1 MSVAANASVPARSG
15 SPLVRIRLR
24 TWRSAGLMRCS
35 RISAIP
41 NAASR
46 RSYGNSWAL
55 GVSLPPTASD
65 AWTVPE
71 LGPSLGRLSDPPV
84 GATDRDNLDIA
95 LDDIRLDLVTGIFDR
110 AGAARSFA
118 SAGDRHSAVASLG
131 RVAWLDLW
139 EHAVAAAA
147 RRLAEAVNAR
157 MRAAAL
163 ESRLPEAKLERILL
177 SAEDMRAVASR
188 LGSGGANFV
197 SALDALEQT
206 VPAAAASGTRGRL
219 GQEEWHRALAATARR
234 LESSWLALIA
244 AAKREQE
251 RWKGEVES
259 IRAWRRPRWPLWLIT
274 VLLLAIA
281 TYLGLI
287 LGGYVAVPGPL
298 RGFADFWWSRS

>member
-1 MSVAANASVPARSG
+1 M
-15 SPLVRIRLR
+15 
-24 TWRSAGLMRCS
+24 
-35 RISAIP
+35 
-41 NAASR
+41 
-46 RSYGNSWAL
+46 
-55 GVSLPPTASD
+55 SLPPTSSD

-71 LGPSLGRLSDPPV
+71 LGPSLGRLSDPPA
-84 GATDRDNLDIA
+84 GSTDRDNLDIA

-118 SAGDRHSAVASLG
+118 AAGDRHSAVASLG

-139 EHAVAAAA
+139 EHAVAASAQ
-147 RRLAEAVNAR
+147 RLAEAVNAR

-163 ESRLPEAKLERILL
+163 ESRLPESKVERTLL
-177 SAEDMRAVASR
+177 SAEDVRAVASR

-206 VPAAAASGTRGRL
+206 VPAAAASGARGRL

-244 AAKREQE
+244 AARREQE

-281 TYLGLI
+281 TYLGLV
-287 LGGYVAVPGPL
+287 LGGYVPVPAPL
-298 RGFADFWWSRS
+298 GGFAEFWWSRS

>member
-1 MSVAANASVPARSG
+1 M
-15 SPLVRIRLR
+15 
-24 TWRSAGLMRCS
+24 
-35 RISAIP
+35 
-41 NAASR
+41 
-46 RSYGNSWAL
+46 
-55 GVSLPPTASD
+55 SLPPTSSD

-71 LGPSLGRLSDPPV
+71 LGPSLGRLSDPPA
-84 GATDRDNLDIA
+84 GSTDRDNLDID

-118 SAGDRHSAVASLG
+118 AAGDRHSAVASLG

-147 RRLAEAVNAR
+147 QRLAEAVNAR

-163 ESRLPEAKLERILL
+163 ESRLPESKVERTLL
-177 SAEDMRAVASR
+177 SAEDVRAVASR

-206 VPAAAASGTRGRL
+206 VPAAAASGARGRL

-234 LESSWLALIA
+234 LESSWLALITA
-244 AAKREQE
+244 ARREQE

-281 TYLGLI
+281 TYLGLV
-287 LGGYVAVPGPL
+287 LGGYVAVPAPL
-298 RGFADFWWSRS
+298 GGFAEFWWSRS